1 MNKGYAGHF
10 QTRDE
15 KAHTE
20 RRRIV
25 NSVYSIASVLESEDA
40 INSCTQEL
48 CDTMRSYAKK
58 KSKVDLSVWMNM

>member
-10 QTRDE
+10 QSRDE
-15 KAHTE
+15 KSHTE

-40 INSCTQEL
+40 INSCTQSL
-48 CDTMRSYAKK
+48 CDTLRGFSRNE
-58 KSKVDLSVWMNM
+58 SKVDLALWMQ